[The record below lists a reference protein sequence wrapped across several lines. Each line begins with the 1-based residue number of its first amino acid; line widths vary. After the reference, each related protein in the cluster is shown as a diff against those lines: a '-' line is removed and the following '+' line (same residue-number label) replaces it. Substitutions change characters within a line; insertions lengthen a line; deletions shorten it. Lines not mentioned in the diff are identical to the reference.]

1 MVFYNKIHS
10 QVNNSTQQTVQQ
22 LAKKLIKQARSTI
35 KLHKVS
41 KQKMLTK
48 SSLAYFLL
56 FDITLY
62 TT

>member
-10 QVNNSTQQTVQQ
+10 QVNNSTQQTAQQ
-22 LAKKLIKQARSTI
+22 LAKILIKQARSTI
-35 KLHKVS
+35 KLSKVS

-56 FDITLY
+56 FSITLY

>member
-10 QVNNSTQQTVQQ
+10 QVNNSTQQTTQP
-22 LAKKLIKQARSTI
+22 LAKILIKQARSTI

-48 SSLAYFLL
+48 SYLAYFLL
-56 FDITLY
+56 LNIIFY